1 MSSLAQRDKDVARK
15 KGLAAGA
22 ATAGSV
28 ALIATGVAP
37 ILGIIALVP
46 AAYLVKDWFMYRAK
60 RGMRF

>member
-1 MSSLAQRDKDVARK
+1 MSSSLVKDKEIARR

-28 ALIATGVAP
+28 ALIIAGAP
-37 ILGIIALVP
+37 WLGLIGLIP
-46 AAYLVKDWFMYRAK
+46 SAYLVKNWFMYRAK

>member
-1 MSSLAQRDKDVARK
+1 MSSLAEKDREIARK

-22 ATAGSV
+22 ATAGAV

-46 AAYLVKDWFMYRAK
+46 SAYLVKNWFMYRAK